1 MRLKLA
7 TFDERW
13 NRTPTDTIRLR
24 ENECS
29 SKILRLG
36 KADKV
41 FLDRS
46 ITFYESDTLETNR
59 I

>member
-1 MRLKLA
+1 M

-13 NRTPTDTIRLR
+13 NRTPTDTIPLR

-46 ITFYESDTLETNR
+46 ITFYDSDTLETNR